1 MRAALVLVC
10 VAACGGATA
19 PPGTTAADAAR
30 RGVLLV
36 RCPVPD
42 AVLVVDEESLG
53 ELRALAGGVSV
64 TAGHHR
70 VELRHDRYHTRYA
83 EVDVAAGQRQT
94 LELVLAEAL
103 P

>member
-1 MRAALVLVC
+1 MRFAPVLAVVLTSC
-10 VAACGGATA
+10 AGAT
-19 PPGTTAADAAR
+19 PRMTAER
-30 RGVLLV
+30 PRGVLLV
-36 RCPVPD
+36 ACPVAD

-83 EVDVAAGQRQT
+83 EVDVLAGQRRT
-94 LELVLAEAL
+94 LELTLAEAL

>member
-1 MRAALVLVC
+1 MRVAPVLAV
-10 VAACGGATA
+10 VLASCGGATPRA
-19 PPGTTAADAAR
+19 TAER
-30 RGVLLV
+30 PRGVLFV
-36 RCPVPD
+36 ACPVAD

-53 ELRALAGGVSV
+53 ELRALPGGVSV

-83 EVDVAAGQRQT
+83 EVDVLAGQRRT
-94 LELVLAEAL
+94 LELTLAEAL